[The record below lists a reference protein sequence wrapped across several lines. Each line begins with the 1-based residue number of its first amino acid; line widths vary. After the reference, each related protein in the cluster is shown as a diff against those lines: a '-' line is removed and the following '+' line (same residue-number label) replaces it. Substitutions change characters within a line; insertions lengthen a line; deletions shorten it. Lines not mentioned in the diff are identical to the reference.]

1 VTHVFR
7 RSFILAGLLGALALL
22 TPPAAL
28 AATPG
33 SLDSTFGGG
42 DGMATFSL
50 SSGAEDVG
58 TVLVTTGG
66 KVLLFGQDGD
76 ADDMALAR
84 LAANGDPDTTFGGG
98 DGLVTMHFLPSLE
111 TFNAMAV
118 LPSGKIV
125 VAVDTHGTGNDKLGL
140 GRFTP
145 NGHPDTTFGGGDGKL
160 IVGFAKPFFA
170 YDMIALRNGK
180 LLVSGEVYLSDMDSE
195 FMVVRLNPNGSPDTT
210 FGGGDGFVRT
220 QFGPAEDGAWRMVLD
235 AHGRIVVAG
244 WAREGPS
251 ATYDTGVARYTSD
264 GELDHTFSGDG
275 KLTVNVIEGEDDYA
289 DGLGVQGDRIV
300 LGDYTLLDG
309 YNRIALL
316 RRLPNGQPDPA
327 FGGGDGLVITRNGT
341 DPKELDDLAVD
352 AHNRIVVS
360 GTVGA
365 TSSQMFV
372 ARYGPNGALEA
383 TFGSGGF
390 GTTTFGTDV
399 SNAGMS
405 IGGSGKIVVGGPGD
419 SDASVARFL
428 S

>member
-7 RSFILAGLLGALALL
+7 RSFTLVGVLATLALL
-22 TPPAAL
+22 TAPAAM
-28 AATPG
+28 AASPG
-33 SLDSTFGGG
+33 SLDPTFGGG

-50 SSGAEDVG
+50 SSGAEDIG
-58 TVLVTTGG
+58 TVLATTGG
-66 KVLLFGQDGD
+66 KILLFGQDDD
-76 ADDMALAR
+76 AADMALAR
-84 LAANGDPDTTFGGG
+84 LAANGDPDTTFGGA
-98 DGLVTMHFLPSLE
+98 DGLVTMHFLSSLDSY
-111 TFNAMAV
+111 NAVAV
-118 LPSGKIV
+118 LPSGKIM

-160 IVGFAKPFFA
+160 LVGFAKPFFA
-170 YDMIALRNGK
+170 YDMIVLTSGK
-180 LLVSGEVYLSDMDSE
+180 LLVSGEFYLSDQDSE

-210 FGGGDGFVRT
+210 FGGGDGIVRT

-244 WAREGPS
+244 WTREGPS
-251 ATYDTGVARYTSD
+251 ATYDTGVARYTAD
-264 GELDHTFSGDG
+264 GRPDHTFSGDG

-309 YNRIALL
+309 NNRIALL

-327 FGGGDGLVITRNGT
+327 FGGGDGMVITRNGT

-352 AHNRIVVS
+352 ANNRIVVS
-360 GTVGA
+360 GSVGS

-390 GTTTFGTDV
+390 GTTTFPTDV
-399 SNAGMS
+399 SNVGMS
-405 IGGSGKIVVGGPGD
+405 LAGNGKIVVGGLGSD
-419 SDASVARFL
+419 DASVARFVP
-428 S
+428 